1 MSELHDVRPQ
11 HRDAPGRLGGHASPA
26 SGRGPR
32 SRSTTKALY
41 SKHRGVGPGPAID
54 HDTNP
59 GGVLARQLT
68 LQVLQAGQLGR
79 HRPGLVRALRLQ
91 AAVGTPTTCPTWPS
105 CARKRA
111 LRDQRPTRNR
121 TVSGAHSSSVC
132 PRPAGRPSA
141 QRPPRCAGARRSRRA
156 PPSQLRAENSTYE
169 GLDSKASPGTVAL
182 SAWRRSEWT
191 GRERSRDG
199 SEAGTHRA
207 PPDGWS
213 RVT

>member
-59 GGVLARQLT
+59 GGVPRQLT

-79 HRPGLVRALRLQ
+79 HRPGLVRALRLH

-132 PRPAGRPSA
+132 PRSAGRPSA
-141 QRPPRCAGARRSRRA
+141 QRPPRCAGARRSRRD
-156 PPSQLRAENSTYE
+156 PPSQLRAEKPHVRRTRLK
-169 GLDSKASPGTVAL
+169 GVARNCCS

-199 SEAGTHRA
+199 SQASTHRA
-207 PPDGWS
+207 PPAGWS